1 MRFSDS
7 QKPFIGPYFLK
18 ASSAYCEHVGVKR
31 QLGGFSGEMHF
42 L

>member
-7 QKPFIGPYFLK
+7 QNPLTGPYFLK
-18 ASSAYCEHVGVKR
+18 ASSAYCEQVGVKR
-31 QLGGFSGEMHF
+31 QVCGFSGDMHF